1 MQLFYWNVGTFT
13 CMQWD
18 VKRGWSSWWSIVF
31 CSYPRF
37 RSFITFTWIPQLRK
51 VHVKLII
58 SLCYVCR
65 VDGGFLHPNTKTV
78 SAVQNISTDYLEETW
93 HSNLPEYNPHPA
105 QFTCVTGREQNN
117 VCLWNILSLINCLMT
132 ITIIWL
138 EHSLYLGVRK
148 TCKVTIKSTYIHSWH
163 SLKD

>member
-1 MQLFYWNVGTFT
+1 MQLLYWNLGTFT

-18 VKRGWSSWWSIVF
+18 VNRVWSSWWSRAF

-37 RSFITFTWIPQLRK
+37 RSFITFTWIPQFKK

-58 SLCYVCR
+58 SKCYVCR
-65 VDGGFLHPNTKTV
+65 VDGGFLHPNTKTI

-93 HSNLPEYNPHPA
+93 QPSWIQPPPA

-117 VCLWNILSLINCLMT
+117 VF
-132 ITIIWL
+132 

-148 TCKVTIKSTYIHSWH
+148 RCKVTIKSTYIHWWY